1 MPNVLP
7 KGCVPVMSAPMILPW
22 MAFPCAVLPATHTPA
37 VPFPEIRLPGG
48 VPGVAVRPP
57 MTLLEVPLVFT
68 PTFGLDRTTVPVTS
82 VPIKLPWTVLS
93 SPLNRSTPRPFAD
106 ITLRASTVVPP
117 TRQFEA
123 LIKTPRSVFPR
134 GSVPVTSVPMKLPCT
149 VFPVPPNETPS
160 PMFPEIRRLVWRHGE
175 HRARQLHWRSE

>member
-1 MPNVLP
+1 M
-7 KGCVPVMSAPMILPW
+7 LPW
-22 MAFPCAVLPATHTPA
+22 MTFACAELPPSHTPT
-37 VPFPEIRLPGG
+37 VPLPEIKLPGG
-48 VPGVAVRPP
+48 VPGVAVSPP

-82 VPIKLPWTVLS
+82 VPIKLPCTVLLD
-93 SPLNRSTPRPFAD
+93 PLNRSTPRLFAD

-123 LIKTPRSVFPR
+123 FIKTPRSVFPR

-160 PMFPEIRRLVWRHGE
+160 PMFPEIRL
-175 HRARQLHWRSE
+175 RASGVVPPTVLLDDAPTKMTPP